1 MLRQRE
7 NPDCAAIPA
16 KILPDTLVSG
26 SFVIVFP
33 RFSDML
39 VASRDPFHGSH
50 DVPAAPHTGSRLAR
64 TMSMLQVLGT
74 MLAIP
79 VGLGSA
85 YTMYK
90 NNFTAEASCQALRAN
105 IIQILDKS
113 VDASARHMLVRRD
126 VEAFEKTC
134 GGVDPDA
141 AAAFKGLLASDK
153 ASVAAASRRVAVQP
167 KAAEA
172 KPAEV
177 KSVEAKTVEA
187 KTVEAKPVE
196 RKIETKVEAAAKPP
210 VVKPAAPVAAVALA
224 TPPQRDTATS
234 DSEWLD
240 AVRGALKAP
249 PADADAANAGEA
261 NSDIKAVDTNPA
273 EAKAAIVAP
282 LVRQAVREAP
292 PMSIENVRTPPLM
305 TVLAPTL
312 PPPSSVNSVPGPRVE
327 SSVEPVEP
335 HVETV
340 RAGNHPVPPGA
351 IPDPPPTDITPADDR
366 SRIGQLIAHIPFANR
381 LLDK

>member
-1 MLRQRE
+1 
-7 NPDCAAIPA
+7 
-16 KILPDTLVSG
+16 
-26 SFVIVFP
+26 
-33 RFSDML
+33 ML
-39 VASRDPFHGSH
+39 VASRDPFHGTH
-50 DVPAAPHTGSRLAR
+50 DVPPAPRAGGHIAR
-64 TMSMLQVLGT
+64 TMSVLQIVGT
-74 MLAIP
+74 VLAIP

-85 YTMYK
+85 YSMYK

-105 IIQILDKS
+105 IILILDKS

-141 AAAFKGLLASDK
+141 AAAFKGLLAADK
-153 ASVAAASRRVAVQP
+153 TSIAAAPRRIEMQP
-167 KAAEA
+167 KVAET

-177 KSVEAKTVEA
+177 KAAAKTVEA
-187 KTVEAKPVE
+187 KTVETKSVEAKTAEAKTAEAKPVE
-196 RKIETKVEAAAKPP
+196 RRIETKVEAAAKLP
-210 VVKPAAPVAAVALA
+210 VVKSTAPVAAVAVAAPL
-224 TPPQRDTATS
+224 QRDAATS
-234 DSEWLD
+234 DTEWLD

-249 PADADAANAGEA
+249 PADAEAANSAEA
-261 NSDIKAVDTNPA
+261 NSDIKTDIKTADTKAAEAKAA

-327 SSVEPVEP
+327 PGVEPRL
-335 HVETV
+335 ETV
-340 RAGNHPVPPGA
+340 RADNHPVPPGA
-351 IPDPPPTDITPADDR
+351 IPDPPPTDITPEEDR
-366 SRIGQLIAHIPFANR
+366 SRIGQLIAHIPLVNR
-381 LLDK
+381 VFDK